1 MRNTLNSDICLMKN
15 KNFFVEKLKQRL
27 RFVLF
32 DDQSYQELK
41 SITLTRFQVLTR
53 ILSILL
59 LFFSMTAILI
69 AFSPLR
75 EYIPGYSPPHIS
87 EELVRL
93 TLKTDQL
100 IEEIELKDQKLK
112 ILDKILRGETLDD
125 LAYADSSR
133 NIIVREKDLIAS
145 KNDSS
150 FRQAIERE
158 GRFDVFS
165 QTEEKPLELFNI
177 AFYAPIKGLISDS
190 FNLQNEH
197 FGVDVL
203 AAENEAIKASLGG
216 TVIFSDWTTETGYS
230 IAIQHDNNLISFYK
244 HNSVLLKN
252 PGEQVKAGDVIAII
266 GNSGEFSSGPH
277 LHFEMWHKGKAIDP
291 EHHIL
296 F

>member
-1 MRNTLNSDICLMKN
+1 MEN
-15 KNFFVEKLKQRL
+15 KNPFLEKLKQRL

-41 SITLTRFQVLTR
+41 SMTLTRFQVLTR
-53 ILSILL
+53 ILSVIL
-59 LFFSMTAILI
+59 LFFSLTAALI

-112 ILDKILRGETLDD
+112 ILDKVLRGETLDD

-133 NIIVREKDLIAS
+133 NVLVRAEDLIAS

-165 QTEEKPLELFNI
+165 ETEEKPLELFNI

>member
-1 MRNTLNSDICLMKN
+1 MEN
-15 KNFFVEKLKQRL
+15 KNPFLEKLKQRL

-41 SITLTRFQVLTR
+41 SMTLTRFQVLTR
-53 ILSILL
+53 ILSVFL
-59 LFFSMTAILI
+59 LFFSLTAALI

-75 EYIPGYSPPHIS
+75 EYIPGYSPPYLS

-93 TLKTDQL
+93 SLKTDELLQ
-100 IEEIELKDQKLK
+100 EIKLKDQKLK
-112 ILDKILRGETLDD
+112 ILDKVLRGESFDD
-125 LAYADSSR
+125 SAYIDSSR
-133 NIIVREKDLIAS
+133 NVLVSEEDLKAS
-145 KNDSS
+145 KNDSA

-165 QTEEKPLELFNI
+165 ETKEKSLDLINI
-177 AFYAPIKGLISDS
+177 AFYAPLKGLISDS

-203 AAENEAIKASLGG
+203 AAENEAIKASLEGR
-216 TVIFSDWTTETGYS
+216 VIFSDWTSETGYS
-230 IAIQHDNNLISFYK
+230 IAIQHDNNLITFYK
-244 HNSVLLKN
+244 HNSVLLKKT
-252 PGEQVKAGDVIAII
+252 GELVKAGDVIAII